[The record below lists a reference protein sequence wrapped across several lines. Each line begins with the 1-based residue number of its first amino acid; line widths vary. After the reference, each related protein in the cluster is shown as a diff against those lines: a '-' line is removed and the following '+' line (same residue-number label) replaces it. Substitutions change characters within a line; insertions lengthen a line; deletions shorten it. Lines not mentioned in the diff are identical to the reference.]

1 MIYRGM
7 RYIGAIVVTLLIFA
21 IIVGGNYSRQEIV
34 EVSIQLIP
42 TPIAQPGLVESTLV
56 EYNGIRSVRLSRADN
71 LLRVTYDK
79 ARITLEDL
87 NHILISLGYRPVP
100 ATQPRIPAAM

>member
-1 MIYRGM
+1 MRYRGM
-7 RYIGAIVVTLLIFA
+7 RYIGAIVVTLLVFA

-56 EYNGIRSVRLSRADN
+56 EYNGIRSARLSRADN
-71 LLRVTYDK
+71 LLQVTYDK
-79 ARITLEDL
+79 AKITLEDL
-87 NHILISLGYRPVP
+87 NHILISLGYRPLPIEP
-100 ATQPRIPAAM
+100 ARIRAVM